1 MKEASGVNV
10 PDVALEDIALFFW
23 KFSSFFDLKCISE
36 VLVLIIY
43 LHISK
48 KKMFCQVGGCEGMKR
63 KISM

>member
-23 KFSSFFDLKCISE
+23 KFSSFDLKCISE

-43 LHISK
+43 IYIYIYLSIYLFQK
-48 KKMFCQVGGCEGMKR
+48 KRCFVR
-63 KISM
+63 